1 MKISLVRFVVCC
13 AVIGAIMDWP
23 ARAVAG
29 DDDDAKMLKQAQ
41 DLVHQAWAPDADT
54 PPPDDKRLAWLG
66 QAADL
71 AKKAPQHR
79 VHGHRVKAIELIH
92 EAEVQIKN
100 GDPDK
105 KAGSILRDADA
116 ELREAI
122 SESD

>member
-1 MKISLVRFVVCC
+1 MKFSFGRFVVCC
-13 AVIGAIMDWP
+13 AVVGAIMGWP

-29 DDDDAKMLKQAQ
+29 DDDAKVLKQAQ

-54 PPPDDKRLAWLG
+54 PPPDDKRLAWLE

-71 AKKAPQHR
+71 AKKAPQHH
-79 VHGHRVKAIELIH
+79 VHGHRVKALELIH
-92 EAEVQIKN
+92 EAEAQIKN

-105 KAGSILRDADA
+105 KVGSILHDADA
-116 ELREAI
+116 ELRESI